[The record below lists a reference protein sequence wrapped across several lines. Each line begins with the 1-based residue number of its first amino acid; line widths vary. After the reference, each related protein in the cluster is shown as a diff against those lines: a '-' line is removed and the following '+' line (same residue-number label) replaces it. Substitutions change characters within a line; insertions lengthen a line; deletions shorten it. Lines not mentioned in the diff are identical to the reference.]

1 MAEHCRRERED
12 RLGDRM
18 RVRVEIVSVLDIAAR
33 DVDETHAV
41 ERQPFERSHLAVHR
55 VRMQI
60 RDVEQERTARRGGH
74 LVEELA
80 LGHLM
85 GAPHE
90 RARRVLEKQRHVGK

>member
-1 MAEHCRRERED
+1 MRLSSDRRLAFAPPDLIVYLESSFASWKD
-12 RLGDRM
+12 RAYL
-18 RVRVEIVSVLDIAAR
+18 
-33 DVDETHAV
+33 
-41 ERQPFERSHLAVHR
+41 ERQLFERGHLAVHR

-90 RARRVLEKQRHVGK
+90 RTRWVLEKQRHVGK